1 MRRRTIADK
10 ASVKVSIL
18 ASIALSNLLS
28 KKLRTGLTV
37 FGIAIGI
44 GAIFFLL
51 SFGIGL
57 QRLVTNEVIGNQSI
71 KTIDVTSPNS
81 KVLKIDDIA
90 VERISNIPNVNEVG
104 KAYFFPGSYKISS
117 SESDSIIYGIDPGYQ
132 SLTYLNLVEGKLLSK
147 SATPDSALLNKAA
160 LEAIGLGKKPSE
172 IIGKKIEIIVPLSK
186 VDEKLGTLKKEFTVI
201 GVIDSGSGS
210 EVFLPANVF
219 RDAGVPYV
227 SQFKVGASTVEN
239 VQNIRSQIESLG
251 FETVSPV
258 DTIEEINQV
267 FKFLNF
273 ILIGFGSIGMIVA
286 VLGMFNTLTI
296 SLLERTKEIGLMVAL
311 GARSLD
317 MRRLFVFEA
326 LFLSFIGSALG
337 MIGAFLFGR
346 VFNFLMNIL
355 ASQRGVQDNFEL
367 FAYPPLIVFSMLIFM
382 VVVGLLVVYLP
393 ARRAERINP
402 IDALR
407 RE

>member
-1 MRRRTIADK
+1 M
-10 ASVKVSIL
+10 
-18 ASIALSNLLS
+18 NL
-28 KKLRTGLTV
+28 
-37 FGIAIGI
+37 IH
-44 GAIFFLL
+44 
-51 SFGIGL
+51 
-57 QRLVTNEVIGNQSI
+57 
-71 KTIDVTSPNS
+71 
-81 KVLKIDDIA
+81 
-90 VERISNIPNVNEVG
+90 
-104 KAYFFPGSYKISS
+104 
-117 SESDSIIYGIDPGYQ
+117 
-132 SLTYLNLVEGKLLSK
+132 GKLLTS
-147 SATPDSALLNKAA
+147 SAANDSALLNKAA

-172 IIGKKIEIIVPLSK
+172 IIGKKIELIVPLSK

-219 RDAGVPYV
+219 RDAGVPYI
-227 SQFKVGASTVEN
+227 SQFKVGASTVDD
-239 VQNIRSQIESLG
+239 VQNVRSQIESLG

-258 DTIEEINQV
+258 DTIQEINQV

-337 MIGAFLFGR
+337 IFGAFIMGR

-355 ASQRGVQDNFEL
+355 ASQRGVQDKFEL
-367 FAYPPLIVFSMLIFM
+367 FAYPPLIVISMLIFM
-382 VVVGLLVVYLP
+382 TIVGLLVVYLP